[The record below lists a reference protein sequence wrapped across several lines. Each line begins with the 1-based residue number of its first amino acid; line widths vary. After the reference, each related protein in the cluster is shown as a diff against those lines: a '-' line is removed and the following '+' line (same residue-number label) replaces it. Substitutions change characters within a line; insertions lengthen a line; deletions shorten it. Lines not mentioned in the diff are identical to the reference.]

1 MNQLIPF
8 TASADRPR
16 VATIGFFD
24 GVHLGHRYLFEQVS
38 RLAEARGLAS
48 LAITFARH
56 PRVVLS
62 ADYRPALLSTNEEKL
77 ERLRAAGLDACAV
90 LDFDRAMAAL
100 TAREFMADY
109 LKRRFGVEALVV
121 GYDHHFGSDRQTGFE
136 QYRET
141 GRATGIDVIQA
152 QPFKTAEF
160 TVSSSTVRRLLEGGN
175 VERASQ
181 CLGYPYE
188 LAGTVVEGHHVGHDL
203 GFPTANLRPSCPDKL
218 VPGRG
223 VYAVE
228 AEAGGMTYGAMLNIG
243 WRPTLGNGAEST
255 IESHIFNFEGNLYGQ
270 PLKLRFLHRIR
281 DERRFDSLDALK
293 EQLQNDA
300 VRVKQ
305 LLGL

>member
-1 MNQLIPF
+1 MDQLIPF

-24 GVHLGHRYLFEQVS
+24 GVHLGHRYLFEQV
-38 RLAEARGLAS
+38 RQLAEARGLAS

-77 ERLRAAGLDACAV
+77 ERLKAAGLDACAV

-203 GFPTANLRPSCPDKL
+203 GFPTANLHPSCPDKL

-228 AEAGGMTYGAMLNIG
+228 AEADGKTYGAMLNIG

-255 IESHIFNFEGNLYGQ
+255 IESHIFNFEGDLYGQ

-281 DERRFDSLDALK
+281 DEHRFDSLDALK

-300 VRVKQ
+300 VKVKQ